1 MAEIVT
7 QHMNAG
13 ETQTDRTDKLPGM
26 LLPRPKN
33 KGVQCAVT
41 SGAPRNLHSSSLVSY
56 LGRMFSPSA
65 HMSKDIHVATHSEQ
79 GQQVPKQQSGDRG
92 QVSLPDIRNGGIEL
106 LKHLPFLRL
115 LPLVKLSFVRLDI
128 LCMLYTAF
136 SLFCEDN
143 SSTDSLIQAVSRLQ
157 NYV

>member
-33 KGVQCAVT
+33 RGGVQCAET

-56 LGRMFSPSA
+56 LGRMSSPSA
-65 HMSKDIHVATHSEQ
+65 HMSKDIHVATHTEQ
-79 GQQVPKQQSGDRG
+79 GQQAPKQQSGDRG
-92 QVSLPDIRNGGIEL
+92 QVSLPDIRNGGTEL
-106 LKHLPFLRL
+106 FFSFATTCKTVLR
-115 LPLVKLSFVRLDI
+115 KVRYFMYAIYCLFSI
-128 LCMLYTAF
+128 L
-136 SLFCEDN
+136 
-143 SSTDSLIQAVSRLQ
+143 
-157 NYV
+157 